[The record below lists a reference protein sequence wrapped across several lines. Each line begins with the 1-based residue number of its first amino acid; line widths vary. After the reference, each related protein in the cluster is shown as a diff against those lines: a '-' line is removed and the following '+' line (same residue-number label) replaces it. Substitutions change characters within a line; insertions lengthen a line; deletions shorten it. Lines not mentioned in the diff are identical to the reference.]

1 MFKFKKKK
9 EQANQI
15 ESVAMHA
22 QEALKENKNQLKDEC
37 ASLPE
42 LNKNTNTIAES
53 FKTRMSK
60 KIKLKTVIILVLIT
74 VFLVEI
80 SHLFYYFKDR
90 DFYKFVD
97 ELRTIKHIID
107 KNYIYKI
114 DREYMYTNACKSF
127 VNSLEDKHSSL
138 LSKKELSSF
147 NLGITE
153 MFGTGCKIR
162 MLEFAD
168 RPGEYFFQIADIQ
181 KDSPLEKA
189 GFLPG
194 DEILRV
200 NNFVSSAY
208 YNEVYYNNEN
218 TDYDIVPVKTDVE
231 HSLCFLAGLGD
242 FTLIDENAESTI
254 LCNSNLENMYGL
266 LDMLSQKQKRDV
278 LDRSVYIEFGRFN
291 PETER
296 NDIYCVTVQKDKL
309 KAKSVSYKVLKE
321 QNIGYLKLSSFKI
334 NSSQEFAEAL
344 NTLLKAGVDGIV
356 LDLRGNHGGS
366 VDEYNKIIT
375 QLIKEGPLYYF
386 EGYDFKECV
395 SATGKNFKTDINI
408 AVLVNKESASASE
421 MLAANMKTHNRGLVV
436 GERTYGKG
444 VGQGVFWL
452 KNGDCLFLVDKFWYA
467 MPGKLDINQTGV
479 EPDICVEST
488 NLNDDNFAVYGYDT
502 PLTEA
507 VDYLTK
513 KSEQKGNEQAEE
525 QKNKT
530 EKSQVEQ
537 RSESASDEVK

>member
-15 ESVAMHA
+15 ELTAMHA
-22 QEALKENKNQLKDEC
+22 QEVLKENKNQLKDEY

-42 LNKNTNTIAES
+42 LNKNTNTMAES

-60 KIKLKTVIILVLIT
+60 KIKLKTAIILILVT
-74 VFLVEI
+74 VFLVEG

-97 ELRTIKHIID
+97 ELRNINNIID
-107 KNYIYKI
+107 KNYIYKT
-114 DREYMYTNACKSF
+114 DKEYMYTNACKSF
-127 VNSLEDKHSSL
+127 VNSLGDKHSSL
-138 LSKKELSSF
+138 VSKKELNSLD
-147 NLGITE
+147 LGITE
-153 MFGTGCKIR
+153 MFGTGCKVR
-162 MLEFAD
+162 MQEYED
-168 RPGEYFFQIADIQ
+168 RPGEYACQIAEIQ

-208 YNEVYYNNEN
+208 YNSEEAHYNN
-218 TDYDIVPVKTDVE
+218 TTPVKTDIE
-231 HSLCFLAGLGD
+231 HALYFLAGLGD
-242 FTLIDENAESTI
+242 FTLINENAESTI
-254 LCNSNLENMYGL
+254 LCNSNLESVYGL
-266 LDMLSQKQKRDV
+266 LDMFSPQQKRDV
-278 LDRSVYIEFGRFN
+278 LDRSVHVEAWRFN
-291 PETER
+291 PETEQYY
-296 NDIYCVTVQKDKL
+296 IYSATVQKTKL
-309 KAKSVSYKVLKE
+309 PAKSVSYKVFKE

-344 NTLLKAGVDGIV
+344 NALLEAGVDGIV

-467 MPGKLDINQTGV
+467 MPGKLYINQTGV

-488 NLNDDNFAVYGYDT
+488 NLNDDNFAVYGYDI

-507 VDYLTK
+507 VDYLAK
-513 KSEQKGNEQAEE
+513 KAEQKGNEQADK

-530 EKSQVEQ
+530 EKS
-537 RSESASDEVK
+537 

>member
-9 EQANQI
+9 EQVNQI
-15 ESVAMHA
+15 ELTAMHA
-22 QEALKENKNQLKDEC
+22 QEVIKENKNQLKDEC
-37 ASLPE
+37 AGLPE
-42 LNKNTNTIAES
+42 LNKTASVVAES
-53 FKTRMSK
+53 FKTKMSK
-60 KIKLKTVIILVLIT
+60 KIKLKTAIILILVA
-74 VFLVEI
+74 VFLVEG

-90 DFYKFVD
+90 DFYKFID
-97 ELRTIKHIID
+97 ELRTINHIID

-114 DREYMYTNACKSF
+114 DKEYMYTNACKSF
-127 VNSLEDKHSSL
+127 VNSLGDKHSSL
-138 LSKKELSSF
+138 VSKKELNSLD
-147 NLGITE
+147 LGITE

-168 RPGEYFFQIADIQ
+168 RPGEYYFQITDVQ

-208 YNEVYYNNEN
+208 YNKVYYNNEN
-218 TDYDIVPVKTDVE
+218 TDYDIVPVKTDKE
-231 HSLCFLAGLGD
+231 HSICFLAGLGD
-242 FTLIDENAESTI
+242 FTLVDENTEYNI

-278 LDRSVYIEFGRFN
+278 LDRSVYIEYVRFN

-296 NDIYCVTVQKDKL
+296 NDIYCETVQKNKL
-309 KAKSVSYKVLKE
+309 KANSVSYKVLKE

-334 NSSQEFAEAL
+334 NSGQEFIQAL
-344 NTLLKAGVDGIV
+344 NALLEAGVDGIV

-375 QLIKEGPLYYF
+375 QLIKKGPLYHF
-386 EGYDFKECV
+386 EGCDFKECI

-421 MLAANMKTHNRGLVV
+421 MLAANMKTHNRGLVI

-467 MPGKLDINQTGV
+467 MPGKLDIDQTGV

-488 NLNDDNFAVYGYDT
+488 NLNDDNFAVYGYDI

-513 KSEQKGNEQAEE
+513 KVEQKGSEQTDK

-530 EKSQVEQ
+530 EKS
-537 RSESASDEVK
+537 